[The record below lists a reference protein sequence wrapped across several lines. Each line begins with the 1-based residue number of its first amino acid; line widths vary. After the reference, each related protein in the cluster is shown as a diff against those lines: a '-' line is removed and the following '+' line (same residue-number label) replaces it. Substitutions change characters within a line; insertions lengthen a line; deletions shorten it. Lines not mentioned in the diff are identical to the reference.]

1 MSGFVATDRL
11 PDIRHDDNRRVISK
25 WPASDKRTITI
36 VDAQSS
42 EYRRE
47 QWLQA
52 ALDITRLLLS
62 DTQRSDALRMVAKRL
77 VDVSGA
83 DYVAIGLS
91 NPAYPEGTGFFEAV
105 AGTLGVDHVSGRL
118 SSKQGLTAQVVATGV
133 PVISRNITE
142 EEGYNPPPEVAE
154 AMSVLGLGMYLPLR
168 AAGRVFGILVVGWRR
183 GSPHEDVAAD
193 EVPMMEMFAGQAALT
208 LQQVQARLM
217 VVEDRDQ
224 IAKEL
229 STTVID
235 RLFAIGTH
243 LHGIAGL
250 VQPLEAQ
257 RLMGHAIDGLDEA
270 TGQIRSAIFALHPDT
285 GALRRP
291 STSDQVLD
299 ELDVAAAT
307 FGFTPRFV
315 VEGPV
320 DRNLGPL
327 LQQELVRAVREAL
340 SNAASHADVT
350 KAEVIVRVS
359 GHQVAL
365 TVKDDG
371 AVDERQPVEGA
382 LAQLR
387 ARARRLGGDCSVR
400 SAGSTGT
407 VVFWELPLSGG

>member
-1 MSGFVATDRL
+1 M
-11 PDIRHDDNRRVISK
+11 DIS
-25 WPASDKRTITI
+25 
-36 VDAQSS
+36 
-42 EYRRE
+42 
-47 QWLQA
+47 
-52 ALDITRLLLS
+52 RLLLS
-62 DTQRSDALRMVAKRL
+62 ETQRSDALRMVAKRL

-118 SSKQGLTAQVVATGV
+118 SPKQGLTAKVVATGV
-133 PVISRNITE
+133 PVVSRNITE

-168 AAGRVFGILVVGWRR
+168 AAGRVFGILVAGWRR
-183 GSPHEDVAAD
+183 GSPHEDVAAN

-208 LQQVQARLM
+208 IQQVQARLM
-217 VVEDRDQ
+217 VVEDRDR

-250 VQPLEAQ
+250 VQPHEAQ
-257 RLMGHAIDGLDEA
+257 HLMGHAIDGLDDA
-270 TGQIRSAIFALHPDT
+270 TQQIRSAIFALHPDT
-285 GALRRP
+285 SGQQQSA
-291 STSDQVLD
+291 SDKVLD
-299 ELDVAAAT
+299 EVDVAAAT

-320 DRNLGPL
+320 DRSLGPL
-327 LQQELVRAVREAL
+327 PQQELVRAVREAL
-340 SNAASHADVT
+340 SHAASHRNVT
-350 KAEVIVRVS
+350 KAEVIVRVTDDRI
-359 GHQVAL
+359 AL
-365 TVKDDG
+365 TVRDDG
-371 AVDERQPVEGA
+371 EVDERQPIEGA

-387 ARARRLGGDCSVR
+387 SRARRLGGECSVR
-400 SAGSTGT
+400 SGGSSGT
-407 VVFWELPLSGG
+407 VTFWELPLSGESRGSGRTLG

>member
-1 MSGFVATDRL
+1 MV
-11 PDIRHDDNRRVISK
+11 SK
-25 WPASDKRTITI
+25 WPVSDKRTITI
-36 VDAQSS
+36 VDAYSA

-118 SSKQGLTAQVVATGV
+118 SPKQGLTAKVVATGV
-133 PVISRNITE
+133 PVVSRTITE

-183 GSPHEDVAAD
+183 GSPHEEVAAN

-208 LQQVQARLM
+208 IQQVQARLM
-217 VVEDRDQ
+217 VVEDRDR

-250 VQPLEAQ
+250 VQPHEAQ
-257 RLMGHAIDGLDEA
+257 HLMGHAIDGLDDA
-270 TGQIRSAIFALHPDT
+270 TRQIRSAIFALHPDT
-285 GALRRP
+285 SGQQQ
-291 STSDQVLD
+291 SSSDRVLD

-327 LQQELVRAVREAL
+327 PQQELVRAVREAL
-340 SNAASHADVT
+340 SHAASHRNVT
-350 KAEVIVRVS
+350 KAEVIVRVTEDR
-359 GHQVAL
+359 VAL
-365 TVKDDG
+365 TVRDDG
-371 AVDERQPVEGA
+371 EVDERQPVEGA

-387 ARARRLGGDCSVR
+387 ARARRLGGECSVR
-400 SAGSTGT
+400 SGGSSGA
-407 VVFWELPLSGG
+407 VVFWELPLSGGSRGRGRSLG